1 MLKKYSIKIPSD
13 IKYIYIRSKNILIL
27 KNSNGVTKTCSLK
40 LVLDIN
46 LDQVVSVTEQFFQN
60 CSKKDS
66 RKIKAYRGLEMSLIR
81 QALSQLYL
89 INYKQVSL
97 VGVGYR
103 AFISS
108 KSNTLTLK
116 LGYSHEIFIKI
127 PSYLNVICPKS
138 NIIFVSGYSLNEVN
152 LFVNF
157 IRSFRKPEPY
167 KGKGILFEYE
177 QIVLKEG
184 KKQ

>member
-1 MLKKYSIKIPSD
+1 MLTKYSIKIPLD
-13 IKYIYIRSKNILIL
+13 IKYVYIKSKNILIL
-27 KNSNGVTKTCSLK
+27 MNSNGVIKICRLK
-40 LVLDIN
+40 LVLDIS
-46 LDQVVSVTEQFFQN
+46 LDQVVSVTEKFFKKH
-60 CSKKDS
+60 SKKYL
-66 RKIKAYRGLEMSLIR
+66 RKIKSYRGLELSLIR

-127 PSYLNVICPKS
+127 PLNLNVICPKP
-138 NIIFVSGYSLNEVN
+138 NVIFVSGYSLDDVN

-177 QIVLKEG
+177 QTVLKEG

>member
-1 MLKKYSIKIPSD
+1 MLKKYSVKIPSD
-13 IKYIYIRSKNILIL
+13 INYIYIKSKNILIL
-27 KNSNGVTKTCSLK
+27 LNANGIIKICNPK

-46 LDQVVSVTEQFFQN
+46 LDQVVSVTEKFFHN
-60 CSKKDS
+60 CSKKEF
-66 RKIKAYRGLEMSLIR
+66 RKIKAYRGLDLSLIK
-81 QALSQLYL
+81 QSLSQLYL

-103 AFISS
+103 SFISS

-127 PSYLNVICPKS
+127 PSNLNVICPKP
-138 NIIFVSGYSLNEVN
+138 NIIFVSGYSLYDVN